1 MSVIPQI
8 KYETPA
14 MDYSALTKSLSD
26 LGQQVGQAFA
36 AKEYQKQAQAVL
48 PVFQEAMKSFE
59 SGDSSGGYS
68 AIVSLAAQNQS
79 NPYVQNLA
87 NLAMMG
93 GKAID
98 ENKYKMAVANSKTS
112 TGLDQM
118 LPILM
123 LTNPEL
129 AEKLSSSLL
138 NNNEPS
144 PTGESSDEVNPA
156 LGDANSPNSAQP
168 NPDLPQPETVVK
180 TIEAVNQKNKGLDEG
195 KTFGELALN
204 SEDMVFTP
212 EKLLPFKPNF
222 VKITGLDK
230 YLPGVEGIAV
240 LPSQQL
246 QNKTINISSRSGVS
260 ASFTNDP
267 NYQQNTEIFKTKI
280 TEYLGLI
287 DSNKPLQEAIKT
299 LGGIDKLSVEMTDGG
314 KYKIG
319 NLPKGSKPIKIDKET
334 KDAIARIAALPQAAK
349 NANSPLF
356 GEGIDIP
363 AAGGGRD
370 GQTSVSPK
378 VLNAMAQAQRELP
391 NASKD
396 QKIARAREIAGVK

>member
-1 MSVIPQI
+1 MAVIPQI
-8 KYETPA
+8 SYGIPA
-14 MDYSALTKSLSD
+14 MDYSGLTKSLSD

-68 AIVSLAAQNQS
+68 AIVSLAAQNPS

-87 NLAMMG
+87 KLGMMG
-93 GKAID
+93 GQAID
-98 ENKYKMAVANSKTS
+98 ENKYKMAVSNAKTS
-112 TGLDQM
+112 TGLDQI

-123 LTNPEL
+123 LTNPEV

-138 NNNEPS
+138 NKTEPQPS
-144 PTGESSDEVNPA
+144 PTEVNPA
-156 LGDANSPNSAQP
+156 LGDANIPGSAEE
-168 NPDLPQPETVVK
+168 NPDLPQSETVVN
-180 TIEAVNQKNKGLDEG
+180 TIEAINQKNKGLDEG
-195 KTFGELALN
+195 KTFGELVLN

-212 EKLLPFKPNF
+212 EKLQALKPHF
-222 VKITGLDK
+222 VKIKGLDK
-230 YLPGVEGIAV
+230 YLPGVVVIAV
-240 LPSQQL
+240 LPAQQL

-299 LGGIDKLSVEMTDGG
+299 LGGIDKLSVESGDGA

-356 GEGIDIP
+356 GAGVDIP
-363 AAGGGRD
+363 AVGGGKI
-370 GQTSVSPK
+370 GQTSVNPK
-378 VLNAMAQAQRELP
+378 VANAMVQAQKELP

-396 QKIARAREIAGVK
+396 QIIARAKEIAKGL